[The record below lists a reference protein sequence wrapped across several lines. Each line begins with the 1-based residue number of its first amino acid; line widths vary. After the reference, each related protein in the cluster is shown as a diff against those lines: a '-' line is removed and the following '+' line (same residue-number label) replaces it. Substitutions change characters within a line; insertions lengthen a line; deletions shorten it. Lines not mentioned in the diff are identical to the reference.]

1 MKDSIGSMGL
11 ETEAIIN
18 NIGVKRFNSLS
29 DKEINNNPIEKI
41 WVVCLI
47 ILVLSLLWW
56 RIYCKMNK
64 SNKKFLYDIDKTLVE
79 QVKEIEKEVKSL
91 NEHDSEKIN
100 LEKRF
105 PLTQIISD
113 DDEYE
118 NIEEV
123 KKKKKKETKIE
134 RDMIYQEVDHHKNN
148 RGPYAFNS

>member
-29 DKEINNNPIEKI
+29 DKEIDNNPIEKI